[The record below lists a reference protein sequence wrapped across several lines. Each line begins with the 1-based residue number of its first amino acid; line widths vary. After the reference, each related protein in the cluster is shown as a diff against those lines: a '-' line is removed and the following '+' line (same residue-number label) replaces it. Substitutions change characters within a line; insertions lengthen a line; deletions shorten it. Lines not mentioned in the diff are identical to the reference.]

1 MFIKTIC
8 HAEQEWRNG
17 STKSCHTQPGEMT
30 PGMNGSRPPRLHSV
44 ASGAGTHRHQPP
56 GALAGPRKTTLP
68 KPQSQATQSQS
79 LFCSYNCL
87 SNRSQLKIA
96 TEGMMA
102 RESHC
107 WAFVGVTT
115 RATPGGP
122 PCRQGQSQ
130 ACPGR
135 TERACREAQHKRS
148 WKKFNKSCFIFSGG
162 PYWLLS
168 NLFHPQSLFFGKTEK
183 REGRWV

>member
-17 STKSCHTQPGEMT
+17 SIKSCHTQPGEMT
-30 PGMNGSRPPRLHSV
+30 PGMNGSRPPGSTRSPPEP
-44 ASGAGTHRHQPP
+44 AP
-56 GALAGPRKTTLP
+56 GAPATWSLGLAHRPLCPNHRARRHPARGSSVLVTAFQESAPDSPGRDDGR
-68 KPQSQATQSQS
+68 
-79 LFCSYNCL
+79 SYRRA
-87 SNRSQLKIA
+87 SA
-96 TEGMMA
+96 
-102 RESHC
+102 
-107 WAFVGVTT
+107 GVTT
-115 RATPGGP
+115 RAPRRAPLAGRDRARPAKAP
-122 PCRQGQSQ
+122 PREP
-130 ACPGR
+130 A
-135 TERACREAQHKRS
+135 EAQHKRS